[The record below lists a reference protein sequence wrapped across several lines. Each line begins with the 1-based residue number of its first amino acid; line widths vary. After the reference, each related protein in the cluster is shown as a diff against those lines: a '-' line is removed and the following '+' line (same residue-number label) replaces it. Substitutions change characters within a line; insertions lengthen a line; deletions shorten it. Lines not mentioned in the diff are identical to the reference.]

1 MKTKLRKV
9 VEGLVEKFNQDKSY
23 KIDVKVIFYDY
34 PVWHSLID
42 FDEVRDIK
50 FEGPYFNY
58 VTIYLGQNSSESEE
72 ITTIVKEALMNERGI
87 YPTKPKRVKIDN
99 LEKFILTELITG
111 IDKERVEFEL
121 NYPYSTMTRLRKG
134 EESNE

>member
-9 VEGLVEKFNQDKSY
+9 VEKLAEKFNQDKSY

-34 PVWHSLID
+34 PVWHSLVD
-42 FDEVRDIK
+42 FDEVRDVK

-58 VTIYLGQNSSESEE
+58 VTLCLDQNSGDEE
-72 ITTIVKEALMNERGI
+72 ITVIVKEALMNERGI
-87 YPTKPKRVKIDN
+87 YPTKPKGVKIDN
-99 LEKFILTELITG
+99 LENFILTELITG

-121 NYPYSTMTRLRKG
+121 NYPYSTMTGLKKG
-134 EESNE
+134 EEDNE

>member
-9 VEGLVEKFNQDKSY
+9 VEKLAEKFNQDKSY

-42 FDEVRDIK
+42 FDEVRDVK

-58 VTIYLGQNSSESEE
+58 VTICLDQNSGDEE
-72 ITTIVKEALMNERGI
+72 ITAIVKEALMNEEGI
-87 YPTKPKRVKIDN
+87 YQTKPKRVKIDN
-99 LEKFILTELITG
+99 LENFILTELITG

-121 NYPYSTMTRLRKG
+121 NYPYSTMTGLRK
-134 EESNE
+134 EKRQ

>member
-9 VEGLVEKFNQDKSY
+9 VEKLAKKFNQDKSY
-23 KIDVKVIFYDY
+23 KIDVKVVFYDY
-34 PVWHSLID
+34 PVWHSLTD
-42 FDEVRDIK
+42 FDEVRDVK

-58 VTIYLGQNSSESEE
+58 VTICLDQSESEE
-72 ITTIVKEALMNERGI
+72 ITVIVKEALMNERGI

-99 LEKFILTELITG
+99 LENFIITELITG

-121 NYPYSTMTRLRKG
+121 NYPYSTMTGLRKG
-134 EESNE
+134 EEGNE

>member
-9 VEGLVEKFNQDKSY
+9 VEKLAEKFNQDKSY

-34 PVWHSLID
+34 PVWHSLVD
-42 FDEVRDIK
+42 FDEVRDVK

-58 VTIYLGQNSSESEE
+58 VTICLSQSECEE
-72 ITTIVKEALMNERGI
+72 ITVIVKEALMNEEGI
-87 YPTKPKRVKIDN
+87 HQTKPKRVKIDN
-99 LEKFILTELITG
+99 LENFILTELITG

-121 NYPYSTMTRLRKG
+121 NYPYSTMTGLRKG
-134 EESNE
+134 EEGNE

>member
-9 VEGLVEKFNQDKSY
+9 VEKLAEKFNQDKSY
-23 KIDVKVIFYDY
+23 KIDVKVVFYDY
-34 PVWHSLID
+34 PVWHSLVN
-42 FDEVRDIK
+42 FDEVRDVK

-58 VTIYLGQNSSESEE
+58 VTICLDQNSGDEE
-72 ITTIVKEALMNERGI
+72 ITVIVKEALMNERGI

-99 LEKFILTELITG
+99 LENFILTELITG

-121 NYPYSTMTRLRKG
+121 NYPYSTMTGLRKG
-134 EESNE
+134 EEGNE

>member
-9 VEGLVEKFNQDKSY
+9 VEKLAEKFNQDKSY
-23 KIDVKVIFYDY
+23 KIDVKVVFYDY
-34 PVWHSLID
+34 PVWHSLTD
-42 FDEVRDIK
+42 FDEVRDVK

-58 VTIYLGQNSSESEE
+58 VTLCLDQNSGDEE
-72 ITTIVKEALMNERGI
+72 ITVIVKEALMNEEGI

-99 LEKFILTELITG
+99 LENFILTELITG

-121 NYPYSTMTRLRKG
+121 NYPYSTMTGLRKG
-134 EESNE
+134 EEDNE

>member
-9 VEGLVEKFNQDKSY
+9 VEKLAEKFNQDKSY
-23 KIDVKVIFYDY
+23 KIDVKVVFYDY
-34 PVWHSLID
+34 PVWHSLTD
-42 FDEVRDIK
+42 FDEVRDVK

-58 VTIYLGQNSSESEE
+58 VTLCLDQNSGDEE
-72 ITTIVKEALMNERGI
+72 ITVIVKEALMNERGI

-99 LEKFILTELITG
+99 LENFILTELIIG

-134 EESNE
+134 EECNE